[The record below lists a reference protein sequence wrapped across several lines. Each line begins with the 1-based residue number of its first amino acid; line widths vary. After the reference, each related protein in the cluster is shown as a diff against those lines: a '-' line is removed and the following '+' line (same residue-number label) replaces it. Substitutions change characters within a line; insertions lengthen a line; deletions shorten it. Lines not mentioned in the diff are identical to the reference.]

1 MLQELGHR
9 DKTGRLSTDNS
20 LSVKDPRLVIYHTVI
35 LSHSF
40 IVQENHIILALS
52 RIMQELGYRKRI

>member
-9 DKTGRLSTDNS
+9 DITGRLSIDNL

-52 RIMQELGYRKRI
+52 RIMQELGYRNCI